1 MRSNILIYIILI
13 LAFFGTEIQ
22 ARWSGNP
29 QYTKINF
36 KRFSIP
42 DKKFQSKSIAEIY
55 EGYCGFL
62 LGASKECM
70 KKYIEFKKERFQ
82 AKPTI
87 SPLSYTAPATLS
99 TTSSHTSTTK
109 TERMHGR
116 AEKCLEFQLEQV
128 WKNREKLIKTTTAS
142 PQTTTARKLA
152 YIRIQ

>member
-1 MRSNILIYIILI
+1 MRLIRAICIFLII
-13 LAFFGTEIQ
+13 AFFGTEIQ

-29 QYTKINF
+29 QFTKINF

-42 DKKFQSKSIAEIY
+42 DKKISSKSIAEIY

-87 SPLSYTAPATLS
+87 SPLSYTSPATLS
-99 TTSSHTSTTK
+99 ITSSHTSTTK
-109 TERMHGR
+109 SERMHGR
-116 AEKCLEFQLEQV
+116 A
-128 WKNREKLIKTTTAS
+128 
-142 PQTTTARKLA
+142 
-152 YIRIQ
+152 

>member
-1 MRSNILIYIILI
+1 MRLNILIYIFLI

-42 DKKFQSKSIAEIY
+42 DKKFQSKSIAENY

-87 SPLSYTAPATLS
+87 SLLTYTSPATLS
-99 TTSSHTSTTK
+99 TTPSHTSTTK

-116 AEKCLEFQLEQV
+116 AEKCNLL
-128 WKNREKLIKTTTAS
+128 
-142 PQTTTARKLA
+142 
-152 YIRIQ
+152 